1 MIHNL
6 PEQGKDLRKEISEI
20 LVKWSMPTRQVA
32 ISEIVSLIRQAK
44 LERTEEIREY
54 LGKIATEI
62 YPEDVFIPLP
72 NGGKEI
78 FAAIHQFLKEKFGGT
93 IDAVSADYARRNIK
107 MVKEEIERN
116 FPSHLTSNQEL

>member
-44 LERTEEIREY
+44 LERTEEIREE
-54 LGKIATEI
+54 LGDI
-62 YPEDVFIPLP
+62 YNHLP
-72 NGGKEI
+72 ISSKRDTDCIIWDIGK
-78 FAAIHQFLKEKFGGT
+78 
-93 IDAVSADYARRNIK
+93 RIK
-107 MVKEEIERN
+107 KLL
-116 FPSHLTSNQEL
+116 SHLTSKQDNDSSEKSPDNV